1 MAINFGGTGSC
12 GPNSKILKNGVDTG
26 FPLANYANPTFSLGG
41 YTISTSDKIEI
52 IID

>member
-1 MAINFGGTGSC
+1 MAINFGGAGFN

-26 FPLANYANPTFSLGG
+26 LPFAGYAPASFNCGGLAILAG
-41 YTISTSDKIEI
+41 DKIDI